1 MSKHWKTWLP
11 ALALAST
18 TLTPASGVAEGASQR
33 AAARAEEAAAAAR
46 VDERAAQDQEISK
59 IANDFALEASA
70 VLEHWLESGAIK
82 EERLFAR
89 LYYPIVNTEPTKYST
104 DYDALAD
111 RDLGPV
117 LEKFVG
123 RSPAI
128 QYAIVTDVNGY
139 VPTHNRQFSKPLT
152 GNRAVD
158 LVNNRSKRIF
168 GDTVGFNAARHQGAV
183 LIQHYARDTSET
195 LADLSLPL
203 RVRGKHFGCVRIGY
217 RRAAP

>member
-18 TLTPASGVAEGASQR
+18 TLIPASGVAEGATQR
-33 AAARAEEAAAAAR
+33 AAARAEEAAAAR
-46 VDERAAQDQEISK
+46 VDDRAAQDQEITKLASEL
-59 IANDFALEASA
+59 ANEASA
-70 VLEHWLESGAIK
+70 TLERWLDSGAIT

-89 LYYPIVNTEPTKYST
+89 LYYPIPTTEPTKYST

-117 LEKFVG
+117 LEKYLAK
-123 RSPAI
+123 SAAI

-152 GNRAVD
+152 GDRAVD

-168 GDTVGFNAARHQGAV
+168 GDIVGFTAARHQGVV
-183 LIQHYARDTSET
+183 LIQQYARDTSEMM
-195 LADLSLPL
+195 ADLSVPL
-203 RVRGKHFGCVRIGY
+203 RIRGKHFGCVRIGY
-217 RRAAP
+217 KRAAQ